1 MATTLRTKEGDRL
14 DTLCYQVYKTT
25 RTTVE
30 IVLTENPHLA
40 DYGALLPEGLLI
52 KFPTL
57 SPQPILQKTLQL
69 WD

>member
-14 DTLCYQVYKTT
+14 DVLCYQVYKTT

-52 KFPTL
+52 TFPTL
-57 SPQPILQKTLQL
+57 NQKPALQKTLQL